1 MPFSSNVCEELAA
14 ANKPISCSLSSNF
27 QISPFISRHK
37 GAIKLHRLAGAL
49 FDDEPHTMSAANVF
63 NDAHSTVTYLFYALV
78 FHYNFLQTYI
88 WQWAVFNKC
97 ILPVFFQVKTKNVS
111 IWFSPLLFVTWKPER
126 GKIIVKIGRREMISA
141 FNARNL
147 WVASLVAFHK
157 ASFIFSE
164 GIDH

>member
-97 ILPVFFQVKTKNVS
+97 ILPVFFSGENEERFYMIQSSTIRHVKT
-111 IWFSPLLFVTWKPER
+111 WER
-126 GKIIVKIGRREMISA
+126 ENYCEDRKKR
-141 FNARNL
+141 
-147 WVASLVAFHK
+147 
-157 ASFIFSE
+157 
-164 GIDH
+164 DD